1 MPGAILMPE
10 TGHILMKIVYL
21 YSIMQIITSTIL
33 QLKYKIKL
41 FWSACVSFFEKI
53 MLTVK

>member
-21 YSIMQIITSTIL
+21 YSIIQIITSTIL

-41 FWSACVSFFEKI
+41 FWSACVSVFEKI